1 MNSSKFRFSKPSV
14 FETGSICISHVHKV
28 SFKKKFEG
36 AVNDDLA
43 FQYGSN
49 TDVYF
54 GCGVA
59 LNGEFWY
66 LGGGKESSKK
76 RQVFFLISKK
86 DKIQF

>member
-1 MNSSKFRFSKPSV
+1 M
-14 FETGSICISHVHKV
+14 
-28 SFKKKFEG
+28 
-36 AVNDDLA
+36 NDDLA

-54 GCGVA
+54 GCGVT

-76 RQVFFLISKK
+76 RQVLFEIKK
-86 DKIQF
+86 KIKNNF

>member
-1 MNSSKFRFSKPSV
+1 M
-14 FETGSICISHVHKV
+14 
-28 SFKKKFEG
+28 
-36 AVNDDLA
+36 NDDFA

-76 RQVFFLISKK
+76 RQVFFFISKK